1 VRTGAADLIAI
12 GTPFAARVNEDPFVR
27 EDVVEPEILE
37 VTPSQTQE
45 RFAFLLS

>member
-12 GTPFAARVNEDPFVR
+12 GTAFAARVNEDPFVR

-45 RFAFLLS
+45 RFAFLPS